1 MRTNNASMPGADEG
15 ALLELQDA
23 ALRFAREQLRPHYVA
38 RDAQHQFDR
47 ALMRQMGQLGLL
59 GVDLPE
65 SFGGMNLGT
74 LASGMVGEALAY
86 GDFNYAAYV
95 CSTVSVLGRIL
106 ADSARPELAM
116 QWLPGMIRGETIV
129 GLGLTEPGGGSD
141 AASLRTRAVRKG
153 DRYVLSG
160 EKTSISMAHQ
170 ADGFIVFARTGSA
183 DSRAKGVTAFFVPGD
198 SKGLSRTRFDDV
210 GSHVVGR
217 GSLFFDEVEVPVE
230 NLIGEEG
237 QGFRKVMAGFD
248 FNRAAIGL
256 ECCGAAQASL
266 DETWEYVSGRQ
277 SFGRRL
283 VDHQGV
289 AFPLADGEA
298 RVEAARQLCYRT
310 LRLRDQGLTHTAE
323 AAMCKLLAP
332 RTAYEVIRQCL
343 LSHGH
348 YGYSMDSAHQQRMRD
363 VMGLEIGDGTA
374 QIMMMVIAREKS
386 RPFA

>member
-1 MRTNNASMPGADEG
+1 MNSADAEADLLDSLQEAAS
-15 ALLELQDA
+15 
-23 ALRFAREQLRPHYVA
+23 RFAREQLLPRYLA
-38 RDAQHQFDR
+38 RDQEHQFDR
-47 ALMRQMGQLGLL
+47 ALTRQMGALGLL

-65 SFGGMNLGT
+65 AYGGLGLGT

-86 GDFNYAAYV
+86 GDFNYGAYV

-106 ADSARPELAM
+106 VDSAAPELVRD
-116 QWLPGMIRGETIV
+116 WLPGIVRGETII
-129 GLGLTEPGGGSD
+129 GLGLTEPSGGSD

-170 ADGFIVFARTGSA
+170 ADGFIVFARTGTPQ
-183 DSRAKGVTAFFVPGD
+183 SRARGVSAFFVP
-198 SKGLSRTRFDDV
+198 SSAAGLSRTRFNDV
-210 GSHVVGR
+210 GSHAVGR
-217 GSLFFDEVEVPVE
+217 GSLFFDEVEVPE
-230 NLIGEEG
+230 EHRIGDEG
-237 QGFRKVMAGFD
+237 GGFAQVMAGFD

-256 ECCGAAQASL
+256 ECCGAARASL
-266 DETWEYVSGRQ
+266 DETWAYINNRE
-277 SFGRRL
+277 SFGVKL
-283 VDHQGV
+283 AQHQGV

-298 RVEAARQLCYRT
+298 RIEAIRQLCYRT
-310 LRLRDQGLTHTAE
+310 LRLRDAGKPHTAE

-348 YGYSMDSAHQQRMRD
+348 YGYSTDSPHQQRMRD

-386 RPFA
+386 RALGK

>member
-1 MRTNNASMPGADEG
+1 MNSADAEADLLDSLQEAAS
-15 ALLELQDA
+15 
-23 ALRFAREQLRPHYVA
+23 RFAREQLLPRYLA
-38 RDAQHQFDR
+38 RDQEHQFDR
-47 ALMRQMGQLGLL
+47 ALTRQMGALGLL

-65 SFGGMNLGT
+65 AYGGLGLGT

-86 GDFNYAAYV
+86 GDFNYGAYV

-106 ADSARPELAM
+106 VDSAAPELVRD
-116 QWLPGMIRGETIV
+116 WLPGIVRGETII
-129 GLGLTEPGGGSD
+129 GLGLTEPSGGSD

-170 ADGFIVFARTGSA
+170 ADGFIVFARTGTPQ
-183 DSRAKGVTAFFVPGD
+183 SRARGVSAFFVP
-198 SKGLSRTRFDDV
+198 SSAHGLSRTRFNDV
-210 GSHVVGR
+210 GSHAVGR
-217 GSLFFDEVEVPVE
+217 GSLFFDEVEVPE
-230 NLIGEEG
+230 EHRIGDEG
-237 QGFRKVMAGFD
+237 EGFAQVMAGFD

-256 ECCGAAQASL
+256 ECCGAARASL
-266 DETWEYVSGRQ
+266 DETWAYINNRE
-277 SFGRRL
+277 SFGVKL
-283 VDHQGV
+283 AQHQGV

-298 RVEAARQLCYRT
+298 RIEAIRQLCYRT
-310 LRLRDQGLTHTAE
+310 LRLRDAGKPHTAE

-348 YGYSMDSAHQQRMRD
+348 YGYSTDSPHQQRMRD

-386 RPFA
+386 RALNK

>member
-1 MRTNNASMPGADEG
+1 MTNTSIGGDGAD
-15 ALLELQDA
+15 LLESLRDA
-23 ALRFAREQLRPHYVA
+23 ARRFAREQLLPKYSA
-38 RDAQHQFDR
+38 RDGEHQFDR
-47 ALMRQMGQLGLL
+47 ALTRQMGELGFL
-59 GVDLPE
+59 GADLPE
-65 SFGGMNLGT
+65 DVGGMSLGT
-74 LASGMVGEALAY
+74 LASGVIGEALAS

-106 ADSARPELAM
+106 VDNASREIAQ
-116 QWLPGMIRGETIV
+116 QWVPRMIRGETIV
-129 GLGLTEPGGGSD
+129 GLGLTEPSGGSD
-141 AASLRTRAVRKG
+141 AAGLRTRAVRKG

-170 ADGFIVFARTGSA
+170 ADAFIVFARTGAA
-183 DSRAKGVTAFFVPGD
+183 DSRARGVTAFFVPGE
-198 SKGLSRTRFDDV
+198 SKGLSRTRFQDV

-217 GSLFFDEVEVPVE
+217 GSLFFDDVEVPLE
-230 NLIGEEG
+230 NRLGEEG
-237 QGFRKVMAGFD
+237 AGFRQVMAGFD

-266 DETWEYVSGRQ
+266 DETWEYVSGRK
-277 SFGRRL
+277 SFGSRL

-298 RVEAARQLCYRT
+298 RIEAIRQLCYRT
-310 LRLRDQGLTHTAE
+310 MRLRDAGLPHTKE

-348 YGYSMDSAHQQRMRD
+348 YGYSMDSPHQQRMRD

-374 QIMMMVIAREKS
+374 QIMMHVITREKT
-386 RPFA
+386 RDFQ

>member
-1 MRTNNASMPGADEG
+1 MMTKDANPDGADEG
-15 ALLELQDA
+15 HLQDLQDA
-23 ALRFAREQLRPHYVA
+23 ALRFAREELRPKYLA
-38 RDAQHQFDR
+38 RDAEHTFDR
-47 ALMRQMGQLGLL
+47 ALMRQMGGLGLL

-65 SFGGMNLGT
+65 AFGGMGLGT

-86 GDFNYAAYV
+86 GDFNYGAYV

-106 ADSARPELAM
+106 VDSADPELA
-116 QWLPGMIRGETIV
+116 QKWVPRMIAGETIV
-129 GLGLTEPGGGSD
+129 GLGLTEPSGGSD

-170 ADGFIVFARTGSA
+170 ADGFIVFARTGA
-183 DSRAKGVTAFFVPGD
+183 QESRAKSVTAFFVPGD
-198 SKGLSRTRFDDV
+198 AKGLSRTRFNDV

-217 GSLFFDEVEVPVE
+217 GSLFFDDVEVPME
-230 NLIGEEG
+230 HRIGEEG
-237 QGFRKVMAGFD
+237 QGFHKVMAGFD

-256 ECCGAAQASL
+256 ECCGATRASL
-266 DETWEYVSGRQ
+266 DETWEYTSGRQ
-277 SFGRRL
+277 SFGQRL

-289 AFPLADGEA
+289 SFPLAEGEA
-298 RVEAARQLCYRT
+298 RIEAIRQLCYRT
-310 LRLRDQGLTHTAE
+310 MRLRDQGLPHTTE

-348 YGYSMDSAHQQRMRD
+348 YGYSTDSPHQQRMRD

-374 QIMMMVIAREKS
+374 QIMMMVIAREKA
-386 RPFA
+386 RAFK